1 MLAAAQIAELN
12 PAEIMRHVQQLQQY
26 AVRPRALPSSSL
38 LLPVCGVVRLLSV

>member
-26 AVRPRALPSSSL
+26 AVRPLPSSSL